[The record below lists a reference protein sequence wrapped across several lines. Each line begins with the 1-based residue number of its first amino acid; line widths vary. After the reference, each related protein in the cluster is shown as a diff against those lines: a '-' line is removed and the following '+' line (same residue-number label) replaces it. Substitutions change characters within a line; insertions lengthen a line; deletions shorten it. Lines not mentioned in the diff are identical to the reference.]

1 MQVNGDVIRICEM
14 HIDEY
19 QDTICYEGKPC
30 IYKPFVYFMMNKP
43 PGIVSATKDD
53 REETVMDFF
62 QREYGKQHHNDFT
75 GIPLKEMFPVGRLDK
90 DTVGLLVLTNDG
102 ELSHRILSPKN
113 HISKTYYVRTD
124 KAIPMEAVLEFQRG
138 IHISREEQCMPAELK
153 ITADT
158 EAYLTIKEGKFHQVK
173 RMFQQIG
180 VQVIYLKR
188 ISMGKLLLPEDL
200 TEGSVREMTEEEVN
214 RLC

>member
-1 MQVNGDVIRICEM
+1 M
-14 HIDEY
+14 
-19 QDTICYEGKPC
+19 
-30 IYKPFVYFMMNKP
+30 
-43 PGIVSATKDD
+43 
-53 REETVMDFF
+53 
-62 QREYGKQHHNDFT
+62 
-75 GIPLKEMFPVGRLDK
+75 
-90 DTVGLLVLTNDG
+90 
-102 ELSHRILSPKN
+102 
-113 HISKTYYVRTD
+113 
-124 KAIPMEAVLEFQRG
+124 EFQRG